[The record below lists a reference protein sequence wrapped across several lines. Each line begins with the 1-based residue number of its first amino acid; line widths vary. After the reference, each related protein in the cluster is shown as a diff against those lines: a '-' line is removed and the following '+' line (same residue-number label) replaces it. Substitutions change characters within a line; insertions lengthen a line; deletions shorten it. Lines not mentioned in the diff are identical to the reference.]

1 MSALPQ
7 PEPSKSRLHPSRLFA
22 PILAG
27 ATLRDRLIGCV
38 GALAGIGLASFL
50 SHLLI
55 GDIPLLPFIV
65 APLGATAVLLFAV
78 PASPLAQPWPIFGG
92 NTLSAAVGVA
102 VALLVPDTVVAAAIG
117 VALAILV
124 MSLCRC
130 LHPPGGAA
138 ALTAVLAGPN
148 IAASHYLFPL
158 LPIAVN
164 SALLVLLGIAFHR
177 LTRRTYPHI
186 AAPAPTN
193 THRTADLPPQLRVG
207 FQAGDID
214 AALASLDEAFDID
227 RADLDRLFR
236 EVEHQAL
243 LRAHGNLTCSEIMSR
258 DVVTIGAATDAETAR
273 QQLLDHNIRTLPIL
287 DATGR
292 LAGMVGLRELAGKT
306 GTVGALAAPALTVR
320 PDELAMN
327 LVPRLSD
334 GRSHAVIVIEGEG
347 RIAGLITQTDL
358 LAALARS
365 LAARL
370 DYSI

>member
-1 MSALPQ
+1 MVTTPDDFQ
-7 PEPSKSRLHPSRLFA
+7 PNAARPLFA

-38 GALAGIGLASFL
+38 GALAGIGLAGFL

-55 GDIPLLPFIV
+55 GDLPMLPFIV
-65 APLGATAVLLFAV
+65 APLGASAVLLFAV
-78 PASPLAQPWPIFGG
+78 PASPLAQPWPIVGG
-92 NTLSAAVGVA
+92 NTISAAIGVA
-102 VALLVPDTVVAAAIG
+102 VALLVPDVILAAPIG
-117 VALAILV
+117 VAIAILV

-148 IAASHYLFPL
+148 LAASDYLFPL
-158 LPIAVN
+158 LPVALN
-164 SALLVLLGIAFHR
+164 SALLVLLGIVFHR
-177 LTRRTYPHI
+177 LTRRAYPHA
-186 AAPAPTN
+186 AAPAPAN

-207 FQAGDID
+207 FLPGDID
-214 AALASLDEAFDID
+214 AALARLDETFDID

-243 LRAHGNLTCSEIMSR
+243 LRAHGNLTCAEIMSR
-258 DVVTIGAATDAETAR
+258 DVVTIGTAEDAATAR
-273 QQLLDHNIRTLPIL
+273 RQLLDHNIRVLPVL
-287 DATGR
+287 DPSGR
-292 LAGMVGLRELAGKT
+292 LAGSIGLREIAGRE
-306 GTVGALAAPALTVR
+306 GPVGALAAPALTAR
-320 PDELAMN
+320 GPELAMN

-334 GRSHAVIVIEGEG
+334 GRSHAVIIVDEDN
-347 RIAGLITQTDL
+347 RVAGLITQTDL

>member
-1 MSALPQ
+1 MTAIPDKPRPHLAQ
-7 PEPSKSRLHPSRLFA
+7 RLFA

-27 ATLRDRLIGCV
+27 ATLRDRLIGCL
-38 GALAGIGLASFL
+38 GALAGIGLAGFL

-55 GDIPLLPFIV
+55 GDVPQLPFIV

-78 PASPLAQPWPIFGG
+78 PASPLAQPWPIIGG
-92 NTLSAAVGVA
+92 NTISAAIGVC

-148 IAASHYLFPL
+148 IAAAHYLFPL

-164 SALLVLLGIAFHR
+164 SVLLVLLGIAFHR
-177 LTRRTYPHI
+177 LTRRAYPHV
-186 AAPAPTN
+186 ATPAPAN
-193 THRTADLPPQLRVG
+193 THRTTDLPPQLRVG
-207 FQAGDID
+207 FQAADID
-214 AALASLDEAFDID
+214 AALARLDETFDID

-243 LRAHGNLTCSEIMSR
+243 LRAHGNLTCGEIMSR
-258 DVVTIGAATDAETAR
+258 DVVTIGAEAEAETAR
-273 QQLLDHNIRTLPIL
+273 RQLLDHNIRTLPVL
-287 DATGR
+287 DDAGR
-292 LAGMVGLRELAGKT
+292 LAGAIGLRELAGKD
-306 GTVGALAAPALTVR
+306 GKVGALAAPALTAR
-320 PDELAMN
+320 PEELAMN

-334 GRSHAVIVIEGEG
+334 GRSHAVVVTGGDG